1 MMNTTFDV
9 AVIGGGIIGTS
20 IAYYLSKEGL
30 DVAIFE
36 QQQIAAKSTSAA
48 AGMLGAHSEGIDL
61 DVFYPFARK
70 SQLDYFSL
78 QDELKEQCG
87 IDIELK
93 SGGIFQLVYSEIEK
107 NNLQATLNLPT
118 VQWYE
123 RQAVQSVEAS
133 VTSDIMGAAY
143 IEDDVNVLPTSV
155 CQAFCKSAQNL
166 GATLFEY
173 TPVFN
178 IQKQN
183 GTYSIQTLKGTFTAK
198 YVVIASGVWST
209 AFFKQLGLDY
219 EITPVKGE
227 CVSVYSDKPILTHTL
242 YHEQSY
248 IVQRNN
254 GRLVIGATMV
264 RDDWSE
270 HVTMGGV
277 EKLLAKAK
285 SMLPAIVDMKVESF
299 WAGLRPDTFDRK
311 PFIGRHPE
319 DDHLLFATGHYR
331 NGILLAP
338 ATGQMIRDLIV
349 NKPVPQTV
357 VEAFKIDRGVVVR

>member
-1 MMNTTFDV
+1 MNTTFDV
-9 AVIGGGIIGTS
+9 AVVGGGIIGTS

-30 DVAIFE
+30 DVAVFE
-36 QQQIAAKSTSAA
+36 QQQIAAESTSAA

-61 DVFYPFARK
+61 EVFYPFARK

-78 QDELKEQCG
+78 QNELKEQSG

-93 SGGIFQLVYSEIEK
+93 RGGIFQLVYSEIEK
-107 NNLQATLNLPT
+107 QNLQATIALPT

-123 RQAVQSVEAS
+123 RQAVLTKEAV
-133 VTSDIMGAAY
+133 VTSDIIGAAY
-143 IEDDVNVLPTSV
+143 IEDDVSVLPTSV

-166 GATLFEY
+166 GASLFEY
-173 TPVFN
+173 TPVLS

-209 AFFKQLGLDY
+209 TFFKQLGLNY

-227 CVSVYSDKPILTHTL
+227 CISVYSDKPVLTHTL
-242 YHEQSY
+242 YHEQNY
-248 IVQRNN
+248 IMPRNN

-264 RDDWSE
+264 RDDWSRN
-270 HVTMGGV
+270 VTTGGI
-277 EKLLAKAK
+277 EKLLTKAK
-285 SMLPAIVDMKVESF
+285 SMLPTITDMKIESF

-319 DDHLLFATGHYR
+319 DDQLLFATGHYR

-349 NKPVPQTV
+349 NKPVQKEV
-357 VEAFKIDRGVVVR
+357 VEAFKIDRGVMVR